1 MEDIPR
7 DVQKE
12 LESYKAP
19 KKTRKTGH
27 WTLLFVGDQGEVIT
41 IRKFKGLM
49 LLAIFILVVALSAA
63 ASIYMLYKKPFEENR
78 RLEAALA
85 ETARQVRSLGE
96 ERDLLLTRLGIA
108 ESRLKKTPD
117 ATVPADQ
124 VTAETPLPASLEKPP
139 AAEGATVPVTGAVGM
154 QPAPPAKP
162 EAPRPPVT
170 ASEIKPE
177 VKIDV
182 RAFQVLHD
190 PEQKLLEVQF
200 RLRNV
205 NVEVGAVS
213 GRTFVFLANDQDEET
228 GILTFPNVRIV
239 DDKPGQIH
247 LGRYFSISRFNIVK
261 FKRAYAELPGPFNR
275 ATVFVYSGA
284 GDLLLEKR
292 FSIKNPFKETAPT
305 EPVTNATQPGEAGK
319 PDNGQEG
326 LEPNNSILNN

>member
-19 KKTRKTGH
+19 KKNRKTGH

-108 ESRLKKTPD
+108 ESRLKKTPAPEP
-117 ATVPADQ
+117 ATAPDDQ

-139 AAEGATVPVTGAVGM
+139 AAEVATVPVTGAVRM

-162 EAPRPPVT
+162 KT
-170 ASEIKPE
+170 AKA
-177 VKIDV
+177 K
-182 RAFQVLHD
+182 
-190 PEQKLLEVQF
+190 
-200 RLRNV
+200 
-205 NVEVGAVS
+205 
-213 GRTFVFLANDQDEET
+213 
-228 GILTFPNVRIV
+228 
-239 DDKPGQIH
+239 
-247 LGRYFSISRFNIVK
+247 
-261 FKRAYAELPGPFNR
+261 
-275 ATVFVYSGA
+275 
-284 GDLLLEKR
+284 
-292 FSIKNPFKETAPT
+292 
-305 EPVTNATQPGEAGK
+305 
-319 PDNGQEG
+319 
-326 LEPNNSILNN
+326 